1 MGAQPPT
8 LSKINND
15 MEQQELQKPR
25 TRKAWKHGER
35 TQKMMSFRLDADLVA
50 YLGAWANKG
59 RLINELLRQAM
70 QGRFGQKWQAPGTM
84 PDETASDT

>member
-1 MGAQPPT
+1 
-8 LSKINND
+8 
-15 MEQQELQKPR
+15 MEQQEQQKPR

-50 YLGAWANKG
+50 YLDGWANKG

-70 QGRFGQKWQAPGTM
+70 QGRFGQQWQAPAVQLDATVS
-84 PDETASDT
+84 ET

>member
-1 MGAQPPT
+1 
-8 LSKINND
+8 
-15 MEQQELQKPR
+15 MENRQQQKPR

-59 RLINELLRQAM
+59 RLINELLRHAM
-70 QGRFGQKWQAPGTM
+70 QGRFGQKWQALGTM
-84 PDETASDT
+84 PDETASET

>member
-1 MGAQPPT
+1 MKQQ
-8 LSKINND
+8 
-15 MEQQELQKPR
+15 EQQNPR

-70 QGRFGQKWQAPGTM
+70 EGRFGQQWQAPNAM
-84 PDETASDT
+84 PDATASET

>member
-1 MGAQPPT
+1 
-8 LSKINND
+8 
-15 MEQQELQKPR
+15 MENRQQQKPR

-70 QGRFGQKWQAPGTM
+70 QGRFGQKWQASGTM
-84 PDETASDT
+84 PDETTRTS